1 MTEGPPRPYSSYLPQ
16 YVLKNV
22 GTWKTHRILRPGVI
36 EHVSRS
42 GEKVYTVKAASTPN
56 GRYNS
61 ATIRAVAAVAEKYSG
76 GTMRYTQ
83 ACNMEFLVDDLAKV
97 EPLERELKAL
107 GFPVGG
113 WGRHLWSIT
122 SCAGYFHCALAA
134 TDAPSIAKVVGDE
147 VYRYFSEEELPAKLT
162 IAASGCPSACGGSFL
177 TDISIIGIHTEVPVI
192 IPEKIKTCDL
202 MGTTLSCPVG
212 CIQIKQEGGV
222 KTIEIR
228 ENLCIGCGL
237 CVAAC
242 GGIIFKTPEETDG
255 HAIVVGGKASSTT
268 TGTVLGRIV
277 VPYLPNEPPKYP
289 TTVRVV
295 ARITETWKKDARS
308 GERIAEWI
316 DRVGWEKFYK
326 KTGLPFYPQ
335 SMEDMDIR
343 ALTTLR
349 VGGTR

>member
-1 MTEGPPRPYSSYLPQ
+1 MTEGPPRPYKNYLPQ

-22 GTWKTHRILRPGVI
+22 GNWKTHKIVRPGVI
-36 EHVSRS
+36 EHIARS
-42 GEKVYTVKAASTPN
+42 GEKVYTVRAASTPN

-61 ATIRAVAAVAEKYSG
+61 GTMRTIASLAEKYSG
-76 GTMRYTQ
+76 GVVRYTQ
-83 ACNMEFLVDDLAKV
+83 ACNMEFVLDDLSKV
-97 EPLERELKAL
+97 EPLEKELKSL

-113 WGRHLWSIT
+113 WGHHLWNIT

-134 TDAPSIAKVVGDE
+134 TDAPSIAKAVGDE
-147 VYRYFSEEELPAKLT
+147 IYRYFSQEELPAKLT

-177 TDISIIGIHTEVPVI
+177 TDISVIGIHTEIPVI
-192 IPEKIKTCDL
+192 IDEKTKGCDL
-202 MGTTLSCPVG
+202 MGTALSCPVG
-212 CIQIKQEGGV
+212 CIQVRQEGGV
-222 KTIEIR
+222 KKIEIR
-228 ENLCIGCGL
+228 ESLCIGCGL

-268 TGTVLGRIV
+268 TGTLLGRIV
-277 VPYLPNEPPKYP
+277 VPYLPNEPPRYP
-289 TTVRVV
+289 TTVKVISKIV
-295 ARITETWKKDARS
+295 ETWKQDARP
-308 GERIAEWI
+308 GERMAEWI
-316 DRVGWEKFYK
+316 DRIGWEKFFR

-335 SMEDMDIR
+335 SMEDLDMR